1 MCVCCVCGDEVP
13 VVMYSLGDEV
23 PGWDVTNDL
32 SRQITA
38 LNQMVCGYLG
48 HG

>member
-1 MCVCCVCGDEVP
+1 MLLPQILVRIQLH
-13 VVMYSLGDEV
+13 SLGDEV
-23 PGWDVTNDL
+23 SGWDVTNDL